1 MFFLCWLL
9 GGKGGVCGARS
20 KHSFKLFLVPGR
32 PFHQFQLFLI
42 NWSYFYA
49 FYHILPV
56 AVIDLSLEFRIP
68 IFCRQ
73 AAEQSQPAIF
83 PEEQMCSKCAC
94 INEEDIDHT
103 HGIHGTIVYLPTWI
117 VDLYGKL
124 VDKYASPMD
133 IPWNSLNLK
142 GFILQ
147 KRLQD
152 TSTDVAEATAGMTL
166 VGGLTS
172 GFGTG
177 IGWLKWLNVWTM
189 QVDHYQ
195 SNMTSFENW
204 NLDIVKVFQGVYIP

>member
-1 MFFLCWLL
+1 MVRVLRQNSPTASMGLSMITRD
-9 GGKGGVCGARS
+9 V
-20 KHSFKLFLVPGR
+20 
-32 PFHQFQLFLI
+32 
-42 NWSYFYA
+42 
-49 FYHILPV
+49 
-56 AVIDLSLEFRIP
+56 SLESSEILESLVFTIIFRIP
-68 IFCRQ
+68 SMWHIYR
-73 AAEQSQPAIF
+73 S
-83 PEEQMCSKCAC
+83 
-94 INEEDIDHT
+94 
-103 HGIHGTIVYLPTWI
+103 TWI

-204 NLDIVKVFQGVYIP
+204 NLDIVKVFQGVCIP